1 MPRVSHGGW
10 ALTKWV
16 LEWVLES
23 GKRCSS
29 TPASPPCRRGDTALV
44 FTGRGELEVGDRS
57 RGQAWEGV
65 QRENEAGRIE
75 ADLLLQL

>member
-1 MPRVSHGGW
+1 MVAGPS
-10 ALTKWV
+10 L
-16 LEWVLES
+16 S
-23 GKRCSS
+23 GCSS
-29 TPASPPCRRGDTALV
+29 GCWNLARGARAPPRPPLCRRGDTVLV